1 MVAKFSHKKT
11 PFSNSTLFT
20 LHLFETTFQNFHIKR
35 HPFPI
40 QLSSLYI
47 YLKQPF
53 LTQSH
58 LFETTFL
65 NPINIFKIFVHLHNI
80 SYFANLL
87 QIILSN
93 YSLSLHYVTS
103 KKRK

>member
-1 MVAKFSHKKT
+1 MIRHFLNFPRVGHW
-11 PFSNSTLFT
+11 LQW
-20 LHLFETTFQNFHIKR
+20 LQNFHIKR
-35 HPFPI
+35 HSFPI

-53 LTQSH
+53 LTQSR

-93 YSLSLHYVTS
+93 YSLSLCHIEKEKMNCSNITANS
-103 KKRK
+103 